1 MILIS
6 HKKSRCLLAS
16 ATPVSHH
23 VLWRWGQCCKVEGT
37 VGEQGGQ
44 IKQGKHFGNAI
55 CYHVNLPSAPAL
67 RPTGTSVYTLSYF
80 AQVFFKGSFGV
91 SGGLI

>member
-1 MILIS
+1 MILIP

-23 VLWRWGQCCKVEGT
+23 VLWRWGQCCKVAGT

-55 CYHVNLPSAPAL
+55 CYHVNLPSARAL

-80 AQVFFKGSFGV
+80 AQVFLRVHLGFLEG
-91 SGGLI
+91 